1 MSALV
6 SRTVFER
13 LPHLEDEV
21 AYLYQART
29 YAGGNLVIATPEPR
43 RAYWMPFLLD
53 QGGLRFGKY
62 TPGWSMQLAAGVLL
76 GQPWVV
82 NAFYAALTVALVF
95 RLGKE
100 IFNED
105 VGLIAAALTTFSPM
119 VLLLAGTLMG
129 HTAAL
134 FAATL
139 FLYAYWRVERA
150 RRHTL
155 LWGAL
160 AGVGLGLLVANRP
173 ITGLAFAAPLV
184 LWSGLRLVRALAR
197 RWQVSVEAGFKPV
210 PTGDPIAG
218 FAPHDSAPVRP
229 FFATLKPLLALSLFT
244 VMIGAIVPINNYVAV
259 GSPTK
264 DLYTLVWSYDRVGF
278 GECCGRSGHTLEK
291 GIRQARFDLSLTAAD
306 LFGWQIGS
314 LTQADGTLKPEV
326 QNHIL
331 NEGDYWEELGIS
343 WVLLPLAFL
352 VAYRRKAI
360 FIVVWLAAAY
370 GWVRFALDFQNGAQ
384 LTNPAFA
391 WLWIIT
397 ALVWLYLPLLFWRDR
412 QRAWTWLLWSAA
424 VGLVIFQMTY
434 WIGSQRYSTRY
445 FFEGLTAIAL
455 ISALPLAW
463 LARRFSRPL
472 VYAGLAL
479 ALAYSL
485 YFYSTPRISAL
496 KGFNFID
503 QQQIE
508 AVQARRSGDQ
518 PVLVMINGNSV
529 RWRAF
534 GSLMG
539 VTSPYLNSDIVV
551 AWNYEG
557 DNGQVRQRILDR
569 FPGYQVIDL
578 EARDNTWWFPEQPP
592 PLDTST
598 GGGQAPQVEAGDAVG

>member
-1 MSALV
+1 MTTRSLTKHTFAAVALSFAAFFMSALI
-6 SRTVFER
+6 SRTVFDR

-29 YAGGNLVIATPEPR
+29 YAGGNLVIETPEPR

-105 VGLIAAALTTFSPM
+105 VGLVAAALTTFSPM

-197 RWQVSVEAGFKPV
+197 RWQVSVEAGFKPA

-244 VMIGAIVPINNYVAV
+244 VMIGAIVPINTYVAV
-259 GSPTK
+259 
-264 DLYTLVWSYDRVGF
+264 
-278 GECCGRSGHTLEK
+278 
-291 GIRQARFDLSLTAAD
+291 
-306 LFGWQIGS
+306 
-314 LTQADGTLKPEV
+314 
-326 QNHIL
+326 
-331 NEGDYWEELGIS
+331 
-343 WVLLPLAFL
+343 
-352 VAYRRKAI
+352 
-360 FIVVWLAAAY
+360 
-370 GWVRFALDFQNGAQ
+370 
-384 LTNPAFA
+384 
-391 WLWIIT
+391 
-397 ALVWLYLPLLFWRDR
+397 
-412 QRAWTWLLWSAA
+412 
-424 VGLVIFQMTY
+424 
-434 WIGSQRYSTRY
+434 
-445 FFEGLTAIAL
+445 
-455 ISALPLAW
+455 
-463 LARRFSRPL
+463 
-472 VYAGLAL
+472 
-479 ALAYSL
+479 
-485 YFYSTPRISAL
+485 
-496 KGFNFID
+496 
-503 QQQIE
+503 
-508 AVQARRSGDQ
+508 
-518 PVLVMINGNSV
+518 
-529 RWRAF
+529 
-534 GSLMG
+534 
-539 VTSPYLNSDIVV
+539 
-551 AWNYEG
+551 
-557 DNGQVRQRILDR
+557 
-569 FPGYQVIDL
+569 
-578 EARDNTWWFPEQPP
+578 
-592 PLDTST
+592 
-598 GGGQAPQVEAGDAVG
+598 